1 MNDASSPESGNPGVI
16 LREARLRRGL
26 SQEQVTAETNISPRY
41 VQALEEDDYSALP
54 GQAFARGYLRRYAQL
69 VQVDADVLVP
79 AFDRLWLQ
87 QHPAPAAG
95 LAAPAAARKA
105 ATSAASRP
113 ARTGSLMDQGIEQ
126 VAGSVSQIS
135 LSRLLSVGSLALLAL
150 LLIGTLFWQGDD
162 EPEVPRID
170 ESMPLD
176 IDAEMAGSASPQAQP
191 QPELPPLVE
200 PQPAAPVALPPVT
213 DAATAVD
220 AGAAPA
226 AGMAPGASPAAPAAT
241 AVIPVAAPVAASA
254 PRPVASQPP
263 AATVIPVAPQPAA
276 TLAPVAAPATVK
288 PATAPTATAPTA
300 APPVKPGATQP
311 LTTPAATPSVDTLN
325 FGFTGKSWISVR
337 DATGQELVYGLKG
350 EGQTVTVTGQAPFS
364 INIGNV
370 KVTTMTRNGK
380 PVSLKPYTRGEI
392 ASFRL
397 NK

>member
-1 MNDASSPESGNPGVI
+1 MNDASSPESGNPGVT

-105 ATSAASRP
+105 ATSASRP

-126 VAGSVSQIS
+126 VAGSVSRIS

-200 PQPAAPVALPPVT
+200 PQPAAPVT

-226 AGMAPGASPAAPAAT
+226 AGMAPDASPAAPAAT
-241 AVIPVAAPVAASA
+241 AVIPVAPPVAASA

-288 PATAPTATAPTA
+288 PATAPTA
-300 APPVKPGATQP
+300 APPAKPGATQP

>member
-1 MNDASSPESGNPGVI
+1 MNDASSPEAGNPGAT

-26 SQEQVTAETNISPRY
+26 SPEQVTAETNISPRY

-69 VQVDADVLVP
+69 VQVDADALVP

-87 QHPAPAAG
+87 QHPAPVVG
-95 LAAPAAARKA
+95 LAAAGGARKS
-105 ATSAASRP
+105 ATTA
-113 ARTGSLMDQGIEQ
+113 ARTGSLMDQGLEQ
-126 VAGSVSQIS
+126 VAGSVRQFS
-135 LSRLLSVGSLALLAL
+135 LSRLLSLGSLALLAL

-176 IDAEMAGSASPQAQP
+176 IDAEMAGSAPSQP

-200 PQPAAPVALPPVT
+200 PQSVAPVEAPAPA
-213 DAATAVD
+213 DAAAVAAVD
-220 AGAAPA
+220 AGTAPV
-226 AGMAPGASPAAPAAT
+226 AGAAPGAVSTPAVAPVAS
-241 AVIPVAAPVAASA
+241 AAPVAASA
-254 PRPVASQPP
+254 VKSPVVPAP
-263 AATVIPVAPQPAA
+263 AANVIPVHPQAA
-276 TLAPVAAPATVK
+276 TTTPVAAAPVATAPVVK
-288 PATAPTATAPTA
+288 PAAVMPATAPAAVQPVKPANTLPLTAPTATPT
-300 APPVKPGATQP
+300 
-311 LTTPAATPSVDTLN
+311 VDTLN
-325 FGFTGKSWISVR
+325 FNFAGKSWISVR

-350 EGQTVTVTGQAPFS
+350 EGQTVSVTGQAPFS